1 MLTAMLQIWRP
12 HPINSVNVN
21 TMRGRNA
28 HRLLWNSGAALLSI
42 LGVIYPRDS
51 VAEMAEAIGGYDTG
65 WDHKF
70 RINLQRIDQYSGC
83 GCEVVVTTPIED
95 VPALWRDLEADRSA
109 LWGRIRELSGYD
121 LATDEEASGKAC

>member
-1 MLTAMLQIWRP
+1 M
-12 HPINSVNVN
+12 NVN

-42 LGVIYPRDS
+42 LGAIYPRDS

-83 GCEVVVTTPIED
+83 GCEVVVTNPIEGFW
-95 VPALWRDLEADRSA
+95 ALLKRAWYGTHHHYSKGYAIAYAVEACFKYNARHRSNVFESLIRSA
-109 LWGRIRELSGYD
+109 VGV
-121 LATDEEASGKAC
+121 